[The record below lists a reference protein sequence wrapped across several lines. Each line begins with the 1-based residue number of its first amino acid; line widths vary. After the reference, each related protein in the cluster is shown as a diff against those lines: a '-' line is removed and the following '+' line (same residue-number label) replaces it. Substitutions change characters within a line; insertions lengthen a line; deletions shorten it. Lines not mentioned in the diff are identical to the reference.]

1 MPISYCFIIPIT
13 CSVSRIA
20 AVCVGGGDA
29 NPQKGCTNQL
39 FGQIFLE
46 KLHEN
51 EIWAWGGGGRA
62 LSWIRPWIL
71 YFFNQNFTNK

>member
-1 MPISYCFIIPIT
+1 MHSYLNYKIDKEINVIIPKTFYFSAGFPISHCFIIPIT

-20 AVCVGGGDA
+20 PVCVWGWGDA

-46 KLHEN
+46 KLHED
-51 EIWAWGGGGRA
+51 EI
-62 LSWIRPWIL
+62 
-71 YFFNQNFTNK
+71 